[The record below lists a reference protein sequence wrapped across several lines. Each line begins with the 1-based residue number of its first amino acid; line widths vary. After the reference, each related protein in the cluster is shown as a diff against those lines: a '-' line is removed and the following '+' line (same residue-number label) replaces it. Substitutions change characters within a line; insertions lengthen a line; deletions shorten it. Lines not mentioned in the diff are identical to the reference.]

1 MQILPTSSYIFTVSN
16 QRWIFDIKLLNFYP
30 QGLEKIVQ
38 KHDIPLL
45 MDEVQTGG
53 GSTGKMWAH
62 EWFELEH
69 GPGN

>member
-1 MQILPTSSYIFTVSN
+1 
-16 QRWIFDIKLLNFYP
+16 
-30 QGLEKIVQ
+30 
-38 KHDIPLL
+38 

-69 GPGN
+69 GPGKGAFIYYVRVFGAFLNHLPHLRKDIFST

>member
-1 MQILPTSSYIFTVSN
+1 
-16 QRWIFDIKLLNFYP
+16 
-30 QGLEKIVQ
+30 
-38 KHDIPLL
+38 

-69 GPGN
+69 GPGKGAFIYYVRVFWGFFGRHFQYIN

>member
-1 MQILPTSSYIFTVSN
+1 
-16 QRWIFDIKLLNFYP
+16 
-30 QGLEKIVQ
+30 
-38 KHDIPLL
+38 

-69 GPGN
+69 GPGKGTFIFYYVRLSGDLFELPNPST